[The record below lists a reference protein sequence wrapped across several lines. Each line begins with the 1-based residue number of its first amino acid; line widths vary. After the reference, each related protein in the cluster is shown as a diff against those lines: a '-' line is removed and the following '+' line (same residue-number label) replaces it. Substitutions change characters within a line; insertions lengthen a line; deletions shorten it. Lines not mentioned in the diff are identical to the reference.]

1 MVVGACL
8 VEGVARVKRVACEQQ
23 LLRAV
28 GGLVG
33 DMDQDIL
40 GSGGKT
46 APWDTLTS
54 LFAPEQGNNKWI
66 SPPKQLIKCS

>member
-8 VEGVARVKRVACEQQ
+8 VEGVARVNMVCEQQ

-40 GSGGKT
+40 GSGGRT
-46 APWDTLTS
+46 APWDTFTS
-54 LFAPEQGNNKWI
+54 LFAPEKGNNIVYI
-66 SPPKQLIKCS
+66 SPKTTN